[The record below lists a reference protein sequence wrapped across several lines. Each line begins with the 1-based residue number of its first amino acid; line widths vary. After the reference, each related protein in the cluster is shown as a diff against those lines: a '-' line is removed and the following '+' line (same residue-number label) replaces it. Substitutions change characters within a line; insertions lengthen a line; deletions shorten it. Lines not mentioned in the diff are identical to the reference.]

1 MGILRPSTEDSH
13 PLMRNPSLSTSLS
26 QSTSDGYVNEGVC
39 DSEKAI
45 ANSCRQVLFATTD
58 DVRYLN
64 KESDTSHS
72 NHSRPSAGKCCKSE
86 FLFSKY
92 FRHHFLYDIVKS
104 NKKSMLST
112 SKVLQSDVMTLAEQ
126 NELKGAAWFQAGI
139 PREICLEVLSRQH
152 PGAFLVRK
160 SSSKAGCFALSLRTP
175 PPGPK
180 VVHYLVLRTAKGYKI
195 KVNDTRYSCLMVQ
208 FK

>member
-1 MGILRPSTEDSH
+1 
-13 PLMRNPSLSTSLS
+13 
-26 QSTSDGYVNEGVC
+26 
-39 DSEKAI
+39 
-45 ANSCRQVLFATTD
+45 
-58 DVRYLN
+58 
-64 KESDTSHS
+64 
-72 NHSRPSAGKCCKSE
+72 
-86 FLFSKY
+86 
-92 FRHHFLYDIVKS
+92 
-104 NKKSMLST
+104 MLSP
-112 SKVLQSDVMTLAEQ
+112 SKVLQSDVMPLAEQ

-195 KVNDTRYSCLMVQ
+195 KVKKERGTLLIMFQFQICVSQYFQGFHKRVFISTYPDNPPFSDARTAAGAFSTSSGANQHTAQHGRCQRYLWVSKRLSKNDDRSKFITNTKKKSTVNFQYVQ
-208 FK
+208 QKATNNNIGFVLLSHLKI